1 MNNIHIGDEG
11 EFCLDFDQRK
21 ISNIH
26 DFDLDFKIMCDR
38 LRNLK
43 EKYPMGVIIP
53 ILGDDIKSPTLAK
66 MVEEINQCDYLK
78 KVFIAISTKNK
89 TDYEEALRL
98 KRLLKIPCDLIWCNK
113 PEVFAVFE
121 ELKLKGLDV
130 TQLSG
135 KGKDLWIAIGI
146 ASLELFAFAVH
157 DADIVSYTKMLPT
170 KLLYPTIEPDLDFF
184 FCKGY
189 YARIS
194 SKNRKMYG
202 RLQRLL
208 IIPLLEVLQEIIGY
222 SKFVTFLQSFSY
234 PLAGEIAIESDL
246 AMHLRIPSDWGL
258 ELGLLAEL
266 YRNSAYRRICEVDL
280 GFYDHRHKEIST
292 EGLLKTAQDSL
303 FTLLRTL
310 TETENIVVSEP
321 YLITLQVVYR
331 RLAQDKIRQYHAEA
345 KCNSLSYDRH
355 EEEAT
360 VDLLSTT
367 ILAAGKKYL
376 KNPIKSQLPDWLRAI
391 SAMPNLRERL
401 RDAAIEK

>member
-1 MNNIHIGDEG
+1 MTYILGTEG

-66 MVEEINQCDYLK
+66 MVEEINQCDYLT
-78 KVFIAISTKNK
+78 KVFIAVSTKNK
-89 TDYEEALRL
+89 TDYEEGLRL
-98 KRLLKIPCDLIWCNK
+98 KRLFKIPCDLIWCNK
-113 PEVFAVFE
+113 LEVSAVFE

-157 DADIVSYTKMLPT
+157 DSDIVSYTKMLPT
-170 KLLYPTIEPDLDFF
+170 KLLYPTIEPELDFF

-189 YARIS
+189 YARINS
-194 SKNRKMYG
+194 DNRKMYG

-208 IIPLLEVLQEIIGY
+208 ITPLLEVLQEVIGY

-280 GFYDHRHKEIST
+280 GFYDHRHKEVSA
-292 EGLLKTAQDSL
+292 EGLLKTAQDSF

-310 TETENIVVSEP
+310 TETENIIVSEP
-321 YLITLQVVYR
+321 YLLTLQVAYR
-331 RLAQDKIRQYHAEA
+331 RLAQDKIRQYHAVA

-355 EEEAT
+355 EEEAA

-367 ILAAGKKYL
+367 ILATGKKYL
-376 KNPIKSQLPDWLRAI
+376 ENPIKSQLPDWLRAI